1 MKQAILGKKVGMT
14 QVFCE
19 DGTMVP
25 VTVVLAGP
33 CPVTQIKTVDHDG
46 YDAVQMAFMPVREKL
61 ITKPEMGHLKK
72 AGVAAHKYVKEFRLD
87 DCSQYEVGSVI
98 KADVFAE
105 GDVVDVS
112 GTSKGKGTAGT
123 IKRYGAHRLPMSHG
137 AGPVHRSVGSTG
149 MNSDPSR
156 VFKGTRMPGRMGNE
170 KITVQ
175 NLTVVK
181 VDAENNVIAVKGAV
195 PGNKGGIVTVTAAV
209 KGGNK

>member
-1 MKQAILGKKVGMT
+1 MKQAILGKKIGMT

-25 VTVVLAGP
+25 VTVVLAGH

-98 KADVFAE
+98 KADVFE
-105 GDVVDVS
+105 KGERVDVT
-112 GTSKGKGTAGT
+112 GTSKGKGFEGN
-123 IKRYGAHRLPMSHG
+123 IKRWNQARGRKTHGSHSYRVAGSMGACTYPGEVFKTKRLPGHM
-137 AGPVHRSVGSTG
+137 
-149 MNSDPSR
+149 
-156 VFKGTRMPGRMGNE
+156 GRE
-170 KITVQ
+170 RITVQ
-175 NLTVVK
+175 NLEIVRS
-181 VDAENNVIAVKGAV
+181 DAERNLLLIKGAI
-195 PGNKGGIVTVTAAV
+195 PGANGGLVLV
-209 KGGNK
+209 KSTIK

>member
-72 AGVAAHKYVKEFRLD
+72 AGVEAHRYVKEFRLD
-87 DCSQYEVGSVI
+87 DCSQYEVGNVV
-98 KADVFAE
+98 KADVFE
-105 GDVVDVS
+105 KGDHVDVT
-112 GTSKGKGTAGT
+112 GISKGKGFEGN
-123 IKRYGAHRLPMSHG
+123 IKRWNQARGRKTHGSHSYRVAGSMGACTYPGEVFKTKRLPGHM
-137 AGPVHRSVGSTG
+137 
-149 MNSDPSR
+149 
-156 VFKGTRMPGRMGNE
+156 GRE
-170 KITVQ
+170 RITVQ
-175 NLTVVK
+175 NLEIVRS
-181 VDAENNVIAVKGAV
+181 DAERNLLLIKGAI
-195 PGNKGGIVTVTAAV
+195 PGANGGLVLV
-209 KGGNK
+209 KSTIK